1 MSVTPYVVGQWVRGE
16 SFYGRSELIHDILH
30 GNRNCLWLLGTRRV
44 GKTSTLKEL
53 ERLTSHSR
61 ELGYFPLYWD
71 FQGAEKP
78 EDLHESLSDSLLDAM
93 DRLEELD
100 IPLERVES
108 DDLFESISRLR
119 RELRTR
125 ELALLLLGD
134 EVEELITINERE
146 PRFLRRLRRA
156 LQSAE
161 NIRTVLASK
170 IKLWELASE
179 DTSTSPFLHGFTPPH
194 YVFGLD
200 DDAARSLI
208 TQSNLPEDSRPE
220 LDERTIETIR
230 ERCNNHPYLLQLVC
244 ERYLELGELEAAV
257 EEIAADQMV
266 RHFFAVDFEML
277 SETERNIIRIV
288 SARRESTTD
297 SISNILA
304 VDSSAL
310 SGDLSRLEHL
320 GFIHRASL
328 GGYALA
334 NFFFKR
340 WFSELPSVQ
349 RAHRPGSNV
358 PEATVQEATLAEA
371 SSAEAP
377 RRIDTRY
384 ELLDKLGQGATGEVY
399 KAHDTLLRSDVAIK
413 LLRHEYCTDEDAVVR
428 LRREVLLSR
437 DLTHPNVL
445 KTYHLGD
452 DNGQMYVT
460 MQFVDGPD
468 LSEVIAKEAP
478 LAVDKAVVLATKLA
492 AALAAAHRAGVVHR
506 DIKPS
511 NILIDEHGEPR
522 ITDFGLARLVDGPEI
537 TRHGRFVGTPVYAS
551 PEQIQG
557 HNLDE
562 RTDLYSLGIV
572 IFEMV
577 TGRRPFTSDSI
588 KGIERQHLEVEPP
601 SPKELRPGTPEVLS
615 DIILRCLAKGPAERF
630 QTAEELGGAL
640 ASLEL
645 ERIG

>member
-1 MSVTPYVVGQWVRGE
+1 MSVTPYVVGQWVRGD
-16 SFYGRSELIHDILH
+16 SFYGRDELIQDILH

-53 ERLTSHSR
+53 ERRTSRSQ
-61 ELGYFPLYWD
+61 ELGYFPLFWD

-93 DRLEELD
+93 DRLEEIG
-100 IPLERVES
+100 IPLERVEA
-108 DDLFESISRLR
+108 DDLFDSINRLR
-119 RELRTR
+119 RELRSR

-134 EVEELITINERE
+134 EVEELITINESE

-170 IKLWELASE
+170 IKLWELANE

-194 YVFGLD
+194 YLFGLD
-200 DDAARSLI
+200 DAAARSLI
-208 TQSNLPEDSRPE
+208 SQSHLPEDSRPDV
-220 LDERTIETIR
+220 DERTIETIR

-244 ERYLELGELEAAV
+244 ERYLELGDLDEAI
-257 EEIAADQMV
+257 EKIAADQMV

-277 SETERNIIRIV
+277 TETERNIIRIV

-297 SISNILA
+297 SIGNILA
-304 VDSSAL
+304 VESSAL
-310 SGDLSRLEHL
+310 NGDLSRLEHL
-320 GFIHRASL
+320 GFIQRAPL

-349 RAHRPGSNV
+349 RQHRRDGNLPQ
-358 PEATVQEATLAEA
+358 TTIDEATLQEPV
-371 SSAEAP
+371 SADAP
-377 RRIDTRY
+377 RRVDGRY
-384 ELLDKLGQGATGEVY
+384 QLLHRVGQGTTGDVY
-399 KAHDTLLRSDVAIK
+399 KVHDTLLRTDIAIK
-413 LLRHEYCTDEDAVVR
+413 LLKREYCTDGDAAVR

-437 DLTHPNVL
+437 DLTHPNIL

-452 DNGQMYVT
+452 DNSQKYVT

-468 LSEVIAKEAP
+468 LAEVIAKEAP
-478 LAVDKAVVLATKLA
+478 FAVERAVWLGVKLA
-492 AALAAAHRAGVVHR
+492 SALAAAHGAGVVHR

-551 PEQIQG
+551 PEQIRG
-557 HNLDE
+557 ESVDE
-562 RTDLYSLGIV
+562 RSDLYSLGIV
-572 IFEMV
+572 VFEMV
-577 TGRRPFTSDSI
+577 TGLRPFNDDAI
-588 KGIERQHLEVEPP
+588 KEVERMHLEVEPP
-601 SPKELRPGTPEVLS
+601 NPGEVRPGVPDDLS
-615 DIILRCLAKGPAERF
+615 SLILRCLAKDPEERF
-630 QTAEELGGAL
+630 QTAAELGDAL
-640 ASLEL
+640 TALDDSS
-645 ERIG
+645 

>member
-1 MSVTPYVVGQWVRGE
+1 MAVTPYVVGQWVRGD
-16 SFYGRSELIHDILH
+16 SFYGRDELLHDILH
-30 GNRNCLWLLGTRRV
+30 GNRNCLWLLGTRRI

-53 ERLTSHSR
+53 ERRTAHSP
-61 ELGYFPLYWD
+61 ELGYFPLFWD

-93 DRLEELD
+93 DRLEAIG
-100 IPLERVES
+100 IPLERVEA
-108 DDLFESISRLR
+108 DDLFESINRLR
-119 RELRTR
+119 RELRAR
-125 ELALLLLGD
+125 DLALLLLGD
-134 EVEELITINERE
+134 EVEELITIHKSE

-170 IKLWELASE
+170 IKLWELANE
-179 DTSTSPFLHGFTPPH
+179 DTATSPFLHGFTPPH
-194 YVFGLD
+194 YVFGID
-200 DDAARSLI
+200 DDAARDLI
-208 TQSNLPEDSRPE
+208 RQSHLPEASRPDV
-220 LDERTIETIR
+220 DERTIETIR
-230 ERCNNHPYLLQLVC
+230 ERCNNHPYLLQIVC
-244 ERYLELGELEAAV
+244 ERYMELRDLDKAI

-297 SISNILA
+297 SIGNILA
-304 VDSSAL
+304 ASSSAL

-320 GFIHRASL
+320 GFIHRAPL

-349 RAHRPGSNV
+349 RQHRKNGN
-358 PEATVQEATLAEA
+358 LAETTLVDA
-371 SSAEAP
+371 PSAAAP
-377 RRIDTRY
+377 RCVDGRY
-384 ELLDKLGQGATGEVY
+384 ELLDRLGQGAAGEVY
-399 KAHDTLLRSDVAIK
+399 KAHDTLLRTDIAIK
-413 LLRHEYCTDEDAVVR
+413 LLKREYCTDDDAIVR
-428 LRREVLLSR
+428 LRREVVLSR
-437 DLTHPNVL
+437 SLTHPNVL

-452 DNGQMYVT
+452 DNGQKYVT

-468 LSEVIAKEAP
+468 LAEVISKEAP
-478 LAVDKAVVLATKLA
+478 FAVERAVLLGAKLA
-492 AALAAAHRAGVVHR
+492 SALASAHAANVIHR

-551 PEQIQG
+551 PEQVQG
-557 HNLDE
+557 ESLDA
-562 RTDLYSLGIV
+562 RSDLYSLGIV
-572 IFEMV
+572 LFEMV
-577 TGRRPFTSDSI
+577 TGRRPFNGDSI
-588 KGIERQHLEVEPP
+588 KEVERMHLEVTPP
-601 SPKELRPGTPEVLS
+601 HPGEIRPGVPENVS
-615 DIILRCLAKGPAERF
+615 NIILRCLAKDPGERF
-630 QTAEELGGAL
+630 QTAAELGDAL
-640 ASLEL
+640 AAL
-645 ERIG
+645 ER